1 VSKRE
6 LPGIMGKQ
14 INFPNIKQWP
24 GILLIPVT
32 AFLLLLSA
40 TETGAVE
47 MEPLVV
53 VNGDTIM
60 VADLMQ
66 LLSEAHQQQTAAE
79 KSSFNYHNLIN
90 KLINDRLILQDAFA
104 LGMDEE
110 LAADMEQFRRNI
122 ARKMYI
128 KEQFQPDI
136 DVSQQELQQ
145 VFREMYWRLQ
155 IRTVSVGSRQ
165 EAERLIEDIRNGASM
180 DSIARAI
187 SYDSR
192 RFKGGLH
199 NMKLWADVINEFRDH
214 ARDMEPGVISPPFPM
229 RDAFTF
235 LRVEDRA
242 EADMAE
248 FEILSRRIRRDLMTE
263 KRDKAWQEFLDDL
276 ALEYPLQVDST
287 LFNAIRMDSLSLFTP
302 EFMHGTDAAVFSYD
316 SNFLITETQLRQEIS
331 YNAMQAGNNSFE
343 SHFQVSTEKLVQGL
357 LLFCG
362 TRDEGYM
369 TEPEVEAVWLEEL
382 YERLINLYLEEM
394 ISSRVVFNRAEFD
407 EYYQEHEADFREP
420 DEVKLE
426 EIHLSEEDQIENVR
440 SRLQGGA
447 DFGFIQNLYST
458 PDTKRQFSAEWLS
471 IDIFPVTIRT
481 ELASLKRGGH
491 CGPFQIDD
499 GWLFVSIRDMR
510 PGRLKTLAEVDM
522 NIRQVMF
529 QLKFNELVETHLQL
543 LKDNSQIIYFED
555 KIEDL
560 LGNE

>member
-1 VSKRE
+1 MSKRE

-14 INFPNIKQWP
+14 IKFPNVKQWP
-24 GILLIPVT
+24 GIVLIPVT
-32 AFLLLLSA
+32 AFILLLSS
-40 TETGAVE
+40 TEAGAVE
-47 MEPLVV
+47 MEPLAV

-66 LLSEAHQQQTAAE
+66 LLSEAHQNQTSAE
-79 KSSFNYHNLIN
+79 KSTFNYHNLID

-104 LGMDEE
+104 LGMEEE
-110 LAADMEQFRRNI
+110 LAAEMEQFRRNM
-122 ARKMYI
+122 ARKLYI
-128 KEQFQPDI
+128 KERFQPDI
-136 DVSQQELQQ
+136 DVSQEELEQ
-145 VFREMYWRLQ
+145 VFRAMYWRLQ

-165 EAERLIEDIRNGASM
+165 EAERLIEDVRSGASM

-199 NMKLWADVINEFRDH
+199 KMKLWADVINEFRDQ
-214 ARDMEPGVISPPFPM
+214 ARDMEPGAISPPFPM

-248 FEILSRRIRRDLMTE
+248 FEIQSRRIRRDLMAE
-263 KRDKAWQEFLDDL
+263 KRDIAWQEFLDDL

-287 LFNAIRMDSLSLFTP
+287 LYNAIRADSLSLFTP
-302 EFMHGTDAAVFSYD
+302 EFMNGTDAVVISD
-316 SNFLITETQLRQEIS
+316 DNDFLITDNQLRQEIS

-343 SHFQVSTEKLVQGL
+343 SHLQASTEKLVQGL

-369 TEPEVEAVWLEEL
+369 TDPEVESVWLEEL

-394 ISSRVVFNRAEFD
+394 ISSRVVFNRTEFE
-407 EYYQEHEADFREP
+407 EYYQDHEADFREP

-458 PDTKRQFSAEWLS
+458 PDKATQFSAEWLS

-481 ELASLKRGGH
+481 ELASLKPGGH
-491 CGPFQIDD
+491 CGPFQIDN
-499 GWLFVSIRDMR
+499 GWLFVSVKDRR
-510 PGRLKTLAEVDM
+510 SGRLKTLGEVDM